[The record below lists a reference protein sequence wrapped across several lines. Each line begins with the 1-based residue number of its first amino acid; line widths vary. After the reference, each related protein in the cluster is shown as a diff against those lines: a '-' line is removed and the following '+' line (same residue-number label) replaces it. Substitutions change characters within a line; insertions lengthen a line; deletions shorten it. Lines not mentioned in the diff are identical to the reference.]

1 MSLKKENSKC
11 IAEMQRT
18 MMEMDE
24 MVPQDDADDIDKNLQ
39 KTYDEML
46 IDFHSEMRV
55 VNEEFLLLEQQE
67 IADFALELSERDNCI
82 KKGLPVCQYTD
93 HENEIQFKK
102 WYFKSFNEP
111 FDIQK
116 RQSIIESSSNWY
128 LESDYE
134 SDFSD
139 AD

>member
-18 MMEMDE
+18 MMEMDD
-24 MVPQDDADDIDKNLQ
+24 MVPRDDANDIDNNLQ

-46 IDFHSEMRV
+46 IDFHSEMRI

-82 KKGLPVCQYTD
+82 KKGLPVCPYTD

-116 RQSIIESSSNWY
+116 KEIDN
-128 LESDYE
+128 
-134 SDFSD
+134 
-139 AD
+139 

>member
-1 MSLKKENSKC
+1 MGTYKALLRKSQRSQKHLALSSLSSKSRRFFFSELKDAVRKLDQNLKDAMSLKKENSKC

-82 KKGLPVCQYTD
+82 KKG
-93 HENEIQFKK
+93 
-102 WYFKSFNEP
+102 
-111 FDIQK
+111 
-116 RQSIIESSSNWY
+116 
-128 LESDYE
+128 
-134 SDFSD
+134 
-139 AD
+139 